1 MVTPKQAAVLG
12 LGQKEGVLSLSLRN
26 PEDQSITLS
35 EEISE
40 ADLGD
45 VTDMNALRK
54 IAMPQGETLV
64 KDQEVGNDENNME
77 PTVDELYAS
86 SQSEESMTVEE
97 MQALLASFAQTNTR
111 PPGFTAIRTIRGS
124 RVGVVP
130 VRTKSK

>member
-1 MVTPKQAAVLG
+1 
-12 LGQKEGVLSLSLRN
+12 
-26 PEDQSITLS
+26 
-35 EEISE
+35 
-40 ADLGD
+40 
-45 VTDMNALRK
+45 
-54 IAMPQGETLV
+54 MPQGETLV